1 MTGFNPE
8 FTELFRD
15 ETMRRLEEMDNMLLA
30 IESGDAGADA
40 VNSVFRNAHTIKG
53 AAGMLGFPEVR
64 SLAHAA
70 EDVLARARES
80 EEFPPQLAAPI
91 LQATSA
97 MREYLGGSGAPIDGV
112 LADLA
117 ASLEMLPAPLP
128 APASA
133 IPPDDDGGDGGSG
146 EADGGGGGDADGQ
159 DGTAAEDYGPAQPAE
174 PAQPAQPAEP
184 AQLAEPPQSAQAAQA
199 TQPALK
205 VPVRKVD
212 HLLDLAGEI
221 TQYRRGLLHSLGSRV
236 ELPADVA
243 DQLDFGERMFADL
256 RQTAVGMRTLP
267 LAAITVRMPRVVR
280 DLARATDKDVE
291 FVVTGA
297 DTELDRV
304 ILESLAE
311 PLTHLL
317 GNAVVHGIEPPA
329 ERERAGK
336 PRRGRLDLRA
346 VPRGSLV
353 EIVVTDDGRGVSRE
367 VIEQARHG
375 TSLADLLAQ
384 PGYSTALEVTEFAG
398 RGVGMDA
405 VKAYVSSLGG
415 TLEVRSEP
423 GQGLEVVLVLP
434 LALVLAEVLLLERGG
449 SAFGVPLAAVEEV
462 VPVEDAVTLLGQQA
476 VAIHGRSVPVCDL
489 AELVGVAALPLG
501 ERPPGIVVSAGGQR
515 AIVACDKLL
524 GAEEVVIKPLGPVLA
539 NLEGYLGASILADG
553 RIALLLEPARL
564 TRHPGPAPDLP
575 AHGLPVSAGPVSPAP
590 ADGGEMPKILVV
602 EDSFTVRELQR
613 SILETAGYQVV
624 TAREGHQA
632 LRSVERDAGIALVLA
647 DLEMPGLNGV
657 ELTRAIR
664 ARGARSSLPIVIL
677 TKHGSDE
684 DKRRG
689 LDAGADAYMVKE
701 HFDQQDLLATVERL
715 VGRS

>member
-1 MTGFNPE
+1 VTGFNPE

-133 IPPDDDGGDGGSG
+133 IPPDDGGGGGADG
-146 EADGGGGGDADGQ
+146 EADGNADGQ
-159 DGTAAEDYGPAQPAE
+159 DGTAAADAGPVQPVESAQPEELAQPAAPAQP
-174 PAQPAQPAEP
+174 
-184 AQLAEPPQSAQAAQA
+184 AEPPQSAQAPQP

-221 TQYRRGLLHSLGSRV
+221 TQYRRGLLHSLGRRV
-236 ELPADVA
+236 ELPADVT
-243 DQLDFGERMFADL
+243 DQLDSGDRMFADL

-317 GNAVVHGIEPPA
+317 GNAVVHGIERPA

-336 PRRGRLDLRA
+336 PRRGRLDLHA

-353 EIVVTDDGRGVSRE
+353 EIVVADDGRGVSPE

-423 GQGLEVVLVLP
+423 GQGLEVVLLLP
-434 LALVLAEVLLLERGG
+434 LALVLAEVLLIERGG
-449 SAFGVPLAAVEEV
+449 AAFGVSLAAVEEV
-462 VPVEDAVTLLGQQA
+462 VPVEGAVTLLGQQA
-476 VAIHGRSVPVCDL
+476 LAVHGRSLPVCDL
-489 AELVGVAALPLG
+489 AELVGVVAPPLG

-539 NLEGYLGASILADG
+539 SLEGYLGASILADG

-575 AHGLPVSAGPVSPAP
+575 APGLAVSAGPVSPAP
-590 ADGGEMPKILVV
+590 AERGGMPKILVV

-632 LRSVERDAGIALVLA
+632 LRSVDRDAEIALVLA

-701 HFDQQDLLATVERL
+701 NFDQQDLLATVERL